1 MPRVETPDVLTGPG
15 ADASVRAATAGDV
28 PAIGAVHSR
37 AWRTAYSGLLP
48 AEVLEALAPEAL
60 AEAWRPAVSAP
71 PSPGHRVLVA
81 AAGPTVVGFAAA
93 EPDGEVVALLVDPA
107 HQRRGHGSRL
117 LNAVA
122 DLLRE
127 AGGERIGTWT
137 PEQDA
142 PRLAFLRTSGLEP
155 DGRRRTLELP
165 GGATLEEV
173 HLHAGLAS

>member
-1 MPRVETPDVLTGPG
+1 METPDVLTGPG

-48 AEVLEALAPEAL
+48 AEVLDALAPEAL

-71 PSPGHRVLVA
+71 PSPGHRVLV
-81 AAGPTVVGFAAA
+81 AAA